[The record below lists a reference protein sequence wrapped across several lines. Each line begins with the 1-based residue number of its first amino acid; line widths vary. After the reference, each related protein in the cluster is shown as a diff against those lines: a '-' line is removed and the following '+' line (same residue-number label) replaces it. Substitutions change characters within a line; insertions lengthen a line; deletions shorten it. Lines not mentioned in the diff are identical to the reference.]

1 MKTYMKKTLCFLF
14 AGLAL
19 MACSKQQAPE
29 ASVPEMDEIAFS
41 LGAETR
47 ASEVETSNLST
58 LYVSATTGSSSESAV
73 FTSASFTKS
82 GSVWKGGKFW
92 PSSNPNYHFAIANVA
107 LTHTSAGATVSPA
120 NANTDIVV
128 DYIATPTFK
137 ATNSVT
143 LEHIFAQVGTVRV
156 KVKAGYKAE
165 NIKISL
171 QPKTSGTYNLKT
183 DTWTPGNAGS
193 ATYILGTASA
203 GVNITTEGGAVES
216 SDNDLWLVPGAY
228 VLTATYTITKDAF
241 SKSYSKTATV
251 TLVQCKNNNIGPTT
265 SGGVE
270 LPNIGPD
277 DDDVAEIEFNVT
289 VTPWQDQHV
298 DVNF

>member
-1 MKTYMKKTLCFLF
+1 MKTRYIFAAAVAAFALVACNKEIPAAENVEAEEIVFTLC
-14 AGLAL
+14 
-19 MACSKQQAPE
+19 
-29 ASVPEMDEIAFS
+29 
-41 LGAETR
+41 AETR
-47 ASEVETSNLST
+47 ATEVTTSNLST
-58 LYVSATTGSSSESAV
+58 LYVTATTGSNSETSV
-73 FTSASFTKS
+73 FTSASYTKS

-92 PSSNPNYHFAIANVA
+92 PSTNPNYHFYLSNVA

-137 ATNSVT
+137 ATNTAT

-193 ATYILGTASA
+193 ATYILGTANA

-241 SKSYSKTATV
+241 SKSYTKTATV
-251 TLVQCKNNNIGPTT
+251 TLVQGKNNNIGPTT

-289 VTPWQDQHV
+289 VTPWSDQHV

>member
-1 MKTYMKKTLCFLF
+1 MKTRYIFT
-14 AGLAL
+14 AAVAALAL
-19 MACSKQQAPE
+19 VACNKETP
-29 ASVPEMDEIAFS
+29 SVGYVAADEIAFTV
-41 LGAETR
+41 GAGTR
-47 ASEVETSNLST
+47 ASEVTTSNLSS
-58 LYVSATTGSSSESAV
+58 LYVTATTGSTSETAV
-73 FTSASFTKS
+73 FTSASFSKS
-82 GSVWKGGKFW
+82 GSVWTGGKFW
-92 PSSNPNYHFAIANVA
+92 PSTNPNYHFYLSNVA
-107 LTHTSAGATVSPA
+107 LTHTSSGATVSPA

-137 ATNSVT
+137 AANNAT
-143 LEHIFAQVGTVRV
+143 LEHIFAQVGTVKV

-165 NIKISL
+165 NIRISL

-193 ATYILGTASA
+193 ATYILGSASA
-203 GVNITTEGGAVES
+203 GVNITAEGGSAQS

-251 TLVQCKNNNIGPTT
+251 TLVQGKNNNIGPIT
-265 SGGVE
+265 SGNVE
-270 LPNIGPD
+270 QPNIGPN

-289 VTPWQDQHV
+289 VTPWSDQHV